1 MLGTAALWD
10 KKLIRVLLLEKK
22 KKNLLEFMFSSTKRE
37 KINVG
42 NNKTEGEIVQY

>member
-1 MLGTAALWD
+1 MLGTSALWD
-10 KKLIRVLLLEKK
+10 KKLIRVLLLKK
-22 KKNLLEFMFSSTKRE
+22 KKKLLEFMFSSTKRE

>member
-1 MLGTAALWD
+1 MLGTSALWD
-10 KKLIRVLLLEKK
+10 KKLIRVLFLKK
-22 KKNLLEFMFSSTKRE
+22 KKLLEFMFSSTKRE